1 MSEEAQ
7 FDAAKNIT
15 SIAGNRIVFHCHHYN
30 VFLQRTI
37 EEALGE
43 GAVSVQRRAAV
54 EASRRLLEDLFR
66 GDSGGSSRERRDRRD
81 RLEKAAKLFGS
92 LGFGLANIGGLTVEG
107 GSVVLATS
115 HYAIGWKAKFGPS
128 AAPVCHF
135 AVGYWAAAL
144 AVAAGVAPERVLAH
158 ERRCAAAAREGD
170 EESCSIDIEV
180 L

>member
-1 MSEEAQ
+1 MSDEAQ

-37 EEALGE
+37 DEALGE
-43 GAVSVQRRAAV
+43 GAASLQRRAAA

-66 GDSGGSSRERRDRRD
+66 GGSGGSPRER
-81 RLEKAAKLFGS
+81 LERAAKLFGS
-92 LGFGLANIGGLTVEG
+92 LGFGLANIDGLTLEG

-115 HYAIGWKAKFGPS
+115 HYAIGWRAKFGPP

-135 AVGYWAAAL
+135 AVGYWAAAV
-144 AVAAGVAPERVLAH
+144 AVAAGVAPERVVGG
-158 ERRCAAAAREGD
+158 ERRCAAVAREGD
-170 EESCSIDIEV
+170 GCSIDVEV